1 LTHRNPPEELDVAA
15 ETDEGLQVMLNP
27 FEPGFFD
34 NPYEQY
40 AQLREHDPVH
50 FSPLEVWVLF
60 RYDDCFQLLRDP
72 STSVDIQTELDLNSQ
87 DRRGRIEVFTEL
99 FPDREPRESRNM
111 LFVDPPDHTRMRK
124 LVAKVFTPRRVEEL
138 RPMVQRLVDDTLDG
152 VADRGQMDL
161 IRELAFPLPFVVIS
175 EMLGMPDADR
185 DQLREWSGKMVKMLD
200 PIISPDEA
208 MAAME
213 AADNMFGHVG
223 EVIEWKRKH
232 PADDLLSAMITAEE
246 DGDMLTTDELG
257 DNVGLLFV
265 AGHETTVNLIGNG
278 ALALLRNRGQLEAMQ
293 ADPSLDANAVDE
305 LLRYDSPVQFSRRI
319 LTKPLTVGATT
330 IEPGKFVMTCLGSA
344 NRDPDMFGAD
354 AAELNIR
361 RPTASRLLS
370 FGNGIHHCLGAAL
383 AKMEGQVAL
392 GTLVRRFPDLELQD
406 SEAHW
411 NGRIV
416 LRGVNDL
423 ALSWSPAKAGAGS
436 R

>member
-1 LTHRNPPEELDVAA
+1 VASNTHDGV
-15 ETDEGLQVMLNP
+15 QVMLNP

-34 NPYEQY
+34 NPYDQY
-40 AQLREHDPVH
+40 AQLREQDPVH

-72 STSVDIQTELDLNSQ
+72 STSVDIRTELEMNPD
-87 DRRGRIEVFTEL
+87 DRRERFEVVAEL
-99 FPDREPRESRNM
+99 FPDREPSDSKSM
-111 LFVDPPDHTRMRK
+111 LFADPPDHTRMRK
-124 LVAKVFTPRRVEEL
+124 LVSKVFTPRRVEEL
-138 RPMVQRLVDDTLDG
+138 RPMVQRLVDDTLDA
-152 VADRGQMDL
+152 VADRGEMDL
-161 IRELAFPLPFVVIS
+161 IGELAFPLPFTVIS

-200 PIISPDEA
+200 PIISADDA
-208 MAAME
+208 LAAMQAGE
-213 AADNMFGHVG
+213 HMFGHVG
-223 EVIEWKRKH
+223 EVIEWKREH

-246 DGDMLTTDELG
+246 DGDMLTTEELI

-278 ALALLRNRGQLEAMQ
+278 ALALLRNRGQLEALQ
-293 ADPSLDANAVDE
+293 ADASLDANAVDE

-319 LTKPLTVGATT
+319 VTKPLTIGDVT

-344 NRDPDMFGAD
+344 NRDPDVFGTD
-354 AAELNIR
+354 AAAVDIR

-370 FGNGIHHCLGAAL
+370 FGSGIHHCLGAAL

-392 GTLVRRFPDLELQD
+392 GTLVRRFGDLELED
-406 SEAHW
+406 TDAHW

-416 LRGVNDL
+416 LRGVTDL
-423 ALSWSPAKAGAGS
+423 SVAWSPANATVGAG
-436 R
+436 